1 MHPIIDFAF
10 IWFIWAIILA
20 PMMWRLHVRLPRSRQ
35 LAEDQ
40 PDSPRKERD
49 LRRIDMQ
56 LNHAWASRKGLV
68 KFFVLTSV
76 LFLCTLVIVLLKVFH
91 KA

>member
-10 IWFIWAIILA
+10 IWFIWAVTLA
-20 PMMWRLHVRLPRSRQ
+20 PMMWRLHVRLPRSRR
-35 LAEDQ
+35 LIEDQ
-40 PDSPRKERD
+40 PDSPRKERE
-49 LRRIDMQ
+49 LRRIDTQ

-68 KFFVLTSV
+68 KFVALTSA
-76 LFLCTLVIVLLKVFH
+76 LFLCTLVIFFLKVFH